1 MTDRER
7 MIEVIKQ
14 AFPQTN
20 EGIAD
25 ALISAGFI
33 SLKTSSEWA
42 REACDIL
49 RNIKDDEI
57 KCICEERG
65 ALARRAEVAERA
77 LLDCIKDSKPAHCS
91 IAVCSKWTR
100 CGDGACVETRRA
112 IFIEQAEREIEEEER
127 K

>member
-25 ALISAGFI
+25 ALIAAGFI
-33 SLKTSSEWA
+33 SLKASAEMA

-57 KCICEERG
+57 KCICEERD

-77 LLDCIKDSKPAHCS
+77 LLTACVSLIKDEADNVNLELLARVVYTMFLRK
-91 IAVCSKWTR
+91 
-100 CGDGACVETRRA
+100 
-112 IFIEQAEREIEEEER
+112 AEKELAEE
-127 K
+127 KDD